1 MGSLIPLQGK
11 VQVSKAFGEGNKYL
25 KPKWRFFFAYKNR
38 KYGGITWVPYEQTST
53 EDPATGVKEM
63 VPQVSRVTEFVRG
76 VPSRGLLSP
85 EGASGTGQGW
95 HFSEWICKA
104 VLKT

>member
-1 MGSLIPLQGK
+1 ME
-11 VQVSKAFGEGNKYL
+11 V
-25 KPKWRFFFAYKNR
+25 FFAYKNR

-76 VPSRGLLSP
+76 VLLEVSSHQR
-85 EGASGTGQGW
+85 ELQ
-95 HFSEWICKA
+95 
-104 VLKT
+104 VLGRDGISVNGSARLF